1 MENVKEVFEK
11 LGKDINSAIDEP
23 WETAE
28 LLIEASPTH
37 SGFNGSYLN
46 SNGEK
51 KNLRIRKFSADSGF
65 LVIAL
70 NARTSEGVDK
80 WNRAIFKMTS
90 DGKFNMEFSWDQDLQ
105 DSWDAL
111 DGKPLYK

>member
-11 LGKDINSAIDEP
+11 LGKDINGAIDEP
-23 WETAE
+23 WEMAE
-28 LLIEASPTH
+28 LVIEASPTH
-37 SGFNGSYLN
+37 SHFDGTYVN
-46 SNGEK
+46 SRGEK

-70 NARTSEGVDK
+70 NARTSEGKDK

-90 DGKFNMEFSWDQDLQ
+90 AGKFNMEFSWDQGLQ
-105 DSWDAL
+105 DSLDAL
-111 DGKPLYK
+111 GKS